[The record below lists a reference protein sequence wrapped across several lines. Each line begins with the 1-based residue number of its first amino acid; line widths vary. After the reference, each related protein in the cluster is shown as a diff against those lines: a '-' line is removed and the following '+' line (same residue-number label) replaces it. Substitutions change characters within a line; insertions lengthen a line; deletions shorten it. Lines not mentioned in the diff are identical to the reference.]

1 LDGPVDVPVSCTG
14 IAVYIDGGGLVGVER
29 DFLAVVLSQQ
39 LHIVVVA
46 DRFLVFFAGL
56 I

>member
-1 LDGPVDVPVSCTG
+1 
-14 IAVYIDGGGLVGVER
+14 
-29 DFLAVVLSQQ
+29 LAVVLSQQ

-56 I
+56 IWKSIDR